1 MYVSICLH
9 CTNIQSADTANRKLV
24 NCIKFLLKR
33 LFNYPQISLRLRL
46 STFEYFLQ
54 FSCDKTADLVV
65 LTSMIDLKKKKEKR
79 EKRQDFNPK
88 VKIQMRDAPKKAIL
102 YSTDFRKHVQAF
114 HLS

>member
-9 CTNIQSADTANRKLV
+9 YTNIQFADTANRKLV

-33 LFNYPQISLRLRL
+33 LFNYPQISLRPKL

-54 FSCDKTADLVV
+54 FSCDKTADVVV
-65 LTSMIDLKKKKEKR
+65 LTSMIDQKKKKEKR
-79 EKRQDFNPK
+79 KKRQDFNPN
-88 VKIQMRDAPKKAIL
+88 VNTQTRDAPKKAIL
-102 YSTDFRKHVQAF
+102 YSTDFHKDFQAF